1 MKRYLTAALTASALA
16 PFCVADVGTDTLIP
30 VQNEVRFRMRAD
42 GTFYQVDSG
51 PATRVNTTYY
61 DSTGPDYRLTGST
74 PRWHG
79 GDINSFA
86 PENPGVTN
94 TLINLISFGVVVPA
108 ASPASTGD
116 IIVRFWNLDPTQCN
130 ATNGLF
136 DTQIGGIRF
145 NGVNLPTVTGG
156 TIFFFDDIPID
167 DVFPTDGGLIFPT
180 DTWGYTIELRN
191 ADNTPH
197 ALWTFGL
204 ATNLVNVADPTDPAN
219 CADPLNQPLVGSSFV
234 QLGPPVSA
242 LYLRD
247 ADGNGRMTSGA
258 AACPTPP
265 SDIRTFGGACP
276 GPVIANLYLKLDFD
290 PPPVADAGPNITVTD
305 NDNTG
310 EETVT
315 LDGSNSTDDT
325 FIFNWTWTEGAT
337 ELGTFSPT
345 LSVSLP
351 VGIHTITLTVEDEF
365 GVTSTDDVIVT
376 VNPAGGG
383 GCACA
388 GDFDNDGDRDITDLA
403 ILLSNFGRSDSPD
416 NCSGNIDGDGDVD
429 IGDLAIMLSGFGL
442 PC

>member
-1 MKRYLTAALTASALA
+1 MKKYLTVALAASALA
-16 PFCVADVGTDTLIP
+16 PFCVADVGADSLAAIES
-30 VQNEVRFRMRAD
+30 VVHMRMRAD
-42 GTFYQVDSG
+42 GTFYQVDPG
-51 PATRVNTTYY
+51 ADPRVNTTYY
-61 DSTGPDYRLTGST
+61 DCTGATYSLTTST

-86 PENPGVTN
+86 PENAGATN
-94 TLINLISFGVVVPA
+94 TLVNLISFGVVVPV

-116 IIVRFWNLDPTQCN
+116 VIVRFWNLDPTQCN

-145 NGVNLPTVTGG
+145 NGVNLGEVTGG

-197 ALWTFGL
+197 ALWTFGFAL
-204 ATNLVNVADPTDPAN
+204 NLVNVGTPSDPAN
-219 CADPLNQPLVGSSFV
+219 CVDPLTQPLVGSSFV
-234 QLGPPVSA
+234 NATGDA

-247 ADGNGRMTSGA
+247 ANGDGKMTSGA

-265 SDIRTFGGACP
+265 SDIRGFGTACP
-276 GPVIANLYLKLDFD
+276 ARVTANLYLKLDFD
-290 PPPVADAGPNITVTD
+290 PPPVANAGADITVTD

-315 LDGSNSTDDT
+315 LDGSASTDDT
-325 FIFNWTWTEGAT
+325 FVADFFWTEGTTDLGSGSAT
-337 ELGTFSPT
+337 
-345 LSVSLP
+345 LP
-351 VGIHTITLTVEDEF
+351 VSFTVGTHTVTLTVEDEF
-365 GVTSTDDVIVT
+365 GVTSTDEVLVT

-388 GDFDNDGDRDITDLA
+388 GDFDNDGDRDISDLA
-403 ILLSNFGRSDSPD
+403 VLLSNFGRSDSPD